1 MRDYVWKS
9 SLSKH
14 IQDHI
19 ILKKAS
25 GLKFWQQEQ
34 DLQKFDHYYFYNGY
48 QGTKLTR
55 EAAEGFIYVK
65 GESCNSWRRKEVLL
79 RNFGMYLKDLGLEP
93 YIPIVKTPEGRTPYI
108 PHIYTKAELHRFFR
122 VIDEYPDPWFT
133 SRKIVDAVL
142 FRFLYGT
149 GVRVSEALDLKIA
162 DYDRSAGVATIRHGK
177 NNRERLIPLHP
188 SLAKRVN
195 AFLNE
200 FHKEHSLETP
210 LFPSTKMLRMG
221 KSTVY
226 DHFRDYLLIADI
238 PHTGRGPRI
247 HDFRHGFAVENLR
260 RWSAEGKDLL
270 NLIPYLSAY
279 MGHSDYKATQYYLRL
294 TAEIYPEM
302 VEMLAA
308 ECMDIVPPGGEGYEN
323 S

>member
-122 VIDEYPDPWFT
+122 AIDKYPDPWFT

-195 AFLNE
+195 ALVDE
-200 FHKEHSLETP
+200 FHREHSLETP

-226 DHFRDYLLIADI
+226 DHFRDYLLMADI

-247 HDFRHGFAVENLR
+247 HDGPVKI
-260 RWSAEGKDLL
+260 GL
-270 NLIPYLSAY
+270 NQQHP
-279 MGHSDYKATQYYLRL
+279 
-294 TAEIYPEM
+294 TARGAL
-302 VEMLAA
+302 V
-308 ECMDIVPPGGEGYEN
+308 
-323 S
+323 